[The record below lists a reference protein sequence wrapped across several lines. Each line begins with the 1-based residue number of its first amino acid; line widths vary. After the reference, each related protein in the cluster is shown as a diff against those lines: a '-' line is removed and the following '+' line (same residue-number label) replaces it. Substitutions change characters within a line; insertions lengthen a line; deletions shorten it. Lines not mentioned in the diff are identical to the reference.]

1 MALYRY
7 SSEDLMKLP
16 KRDLL
21 LEYKQ
26 VINGLAKTVSY
37 EKINFYVKYQSDIE
51 KAIME
56 RMN

>member
-1 MALYRY
+1 MALYGY
-7 SSEDLMKLP
+7 NSEGLMKLP
-16 KRDLL
+16 KRNLL
-21 LEYKQ
+21 LEYKR
-26 VINGLAKTVSY
+26 VINELAKTVSY